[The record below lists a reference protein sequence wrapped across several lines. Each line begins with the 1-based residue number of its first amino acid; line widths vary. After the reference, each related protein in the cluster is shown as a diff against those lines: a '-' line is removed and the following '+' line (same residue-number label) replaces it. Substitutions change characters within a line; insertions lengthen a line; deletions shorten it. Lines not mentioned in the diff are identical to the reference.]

1 MVYSILLV
9 AALSGTAANGAATM
23 LCFGIGT
30 LPAVLSAGLASA
42 QVLRLRS
49 GPRLNV
55 VFGLL
60 LLGFGILTVVAPWA
74 MPFQLHMNM
83 AM

>member
-1 MVYSILLV
+1 
-9 AALSGTAANGAATM
+9 
-23 LCFGIGT
+23 
-30 LPAVLSAGLASA
+30 
-42 QVLRLRS
+42 
-49 GPRLNV
+49 V